1 MKGSSSF
8 FYKIDYLTGPPSLY
22 IFGKEKLQT
31 PYGPFFS
38 ILVFAISFGFVIY
51 FLVNFFQ
58 RNSMRVV
65 YTKESTGF
73 KNDNSL
79 FMVALHGPF
88 TEKQLNLTV
97 LLHTG
102 IVTKKKLKW
111 SNAKNTKRSMNA
123 FQISLMRSFL
133 MIFFA

>member
-8 FYKIDYLTGPPSLY
+8 FYKIDYLTCPPSLY

-73 KNDNSL
+73 KNELDIDNSL

-97 LLHTG
+97 
-102 IVTKKKLKW
+102 
-111 SNAKNTKRSMNA
+111 
-123 FQISLMRSFL
+123 Q
-133 MIFFA
+133 